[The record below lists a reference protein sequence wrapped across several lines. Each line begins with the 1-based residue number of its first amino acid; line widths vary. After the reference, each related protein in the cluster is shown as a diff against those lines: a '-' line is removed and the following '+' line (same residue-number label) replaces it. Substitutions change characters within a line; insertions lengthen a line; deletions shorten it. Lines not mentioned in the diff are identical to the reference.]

1 MMQSGSNREGQ
12 IQIPR
17 SASLAVINT
26 GKGDRGNIAQML
38 KEGFSCGIWKGWQG
52 FIWMLKILV
61 PISFLTALLD
71 WTGYIK
77 HMDFLIQ
84 PVMNLISLPAMAA
97 LPLIIGMLTGV
108 YGGIAAM
115 MVLPFSKEQMTL
127 MAIFLLIAH
136 NLIQEGVIQGKSGLH
151 PLKATIFRLV
161 AALITVAVVAQ
172 FMNIETVENLTN
184 ASNAIVGSQ
193 PLITAIKGW
202 AVEMFYLSVKIFV
215 IIMGIMLLLESL
227 KALGWIKHIVKMLL
241 PFLRAL
247 GLSPRVGMLWMTA
260 VVFGL
265 AYGAAVI
272 VEEAKKGD
280 LSKQELEELQLSIG
294 INHSMV
300 EDPSLFLSLGLSAFW
315 LWIPRLITA
324 VIAVRL
330 LTLWQSLKEKRHAC

>member
-1 MMQSGSNREGQ
+1 MTQSGFDPNAQ
-12 IQIPR
+12 IQAPC
-17 SASLAVINT
+17 SADLAVATNGRT
-26 GKGDRGNIAQML
+26 NRGKIAQML
-38 KEGFSCGIWKGWQG
+38 KEGFSCGIWKGWLA

-71 WTGYIK
+71 WSGYIK
-77 HMDFLIQ
+77 YMDFLIQ

-151 PLKATIFRLV
+151 PLKATAFRLV
-161 AALITVAVVAQ
+161 AAFITVLVVAQ
-172 FMNIETVENLTN
+172 FMNTGTAENPATLN
-184 ASNAIVGSQ
+184 NAIAASQ
-193 PLITAIKGW
+193 PFIAVMKSW
-202 AVEMFYLSVKIFV
+202 AAEMFYLSVKIFV
-215 IIMGIMLLLESL
+215 IIMGIMLLLENL
-227 KALGWIKHIVKMLL
+227 KAFGWINHIVRMLL
-241 PFLRAL
+241 PFLKAL

-272 VEEAKKGD
+272 VEEAKRGD
-280 LSKQELEELQLSIG
+280 LSKQELEELHLSIG

-324 VIAVRL
+324 IIAVRL
-330 LTLWQSLKEKRHAC
+330 LTFWEAFKEKRFA

>member
-1 MMQSGSNREGQ
+1 MTQSGFDKNAQ
-12 IQIPR
+12 IQAPC
-17 SASLAVINT
+17 SADLAVANNGRKT
-26 GKGDRGNIAQML
+26 RGKIAQML
-38 KEGFSCGIWKGWQG
+38 KEGFSCGILKGWLA

-71 WTGYIK
+71 WSGYIK
-77 HMDFLIQ
+77 YMDFLIQ

-151 PLKATIFRLV
+151 PLKATIFRL
-161 AALITVAVVAQ
+161 AAAFITVLVVAQ
-172 FMNIETVENLTN
+172 FMNTGTVGNPTTLN
-184 ASNAIVGSQ
+184 NAIAGAQ
-193 PLITAIKGW
+193 PLIAAMKNW
-202 AVEMFYLSVKIFV
+202 AVEMSYLSVKIFV
-215 IIMGIMLLLESL
+215 IIMGIMLLLENL
-227 KALGWIKHIVKMLL
+227 KVFGWIDHIVRMLL
-241 PFLRAL
+241 PFLKAL

-272 VEEAKKGD
+272 VEEAKRGD

-324 VIAVRL
+324 IVAVRL
-330 LTLWQSLKEKRHAC
+330 LTFWQLFKEKRFA